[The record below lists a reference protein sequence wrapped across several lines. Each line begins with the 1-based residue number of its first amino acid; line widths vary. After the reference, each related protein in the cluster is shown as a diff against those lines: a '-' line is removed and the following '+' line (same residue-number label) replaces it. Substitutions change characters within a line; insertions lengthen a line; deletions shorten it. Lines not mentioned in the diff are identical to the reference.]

1 MALDNYYSDD
11 EATKAVKKY
20 RAALRNL
27 VAAAGPIAAWV
38 EHMQTG
44 SKPKRDNVNSGR
56 ILRAGEVRVLADA
69 VNSARLVLK

>member
-27 VAAAGPIAAWV
+27 VAAAGPVIQFANEPVYIKVDEHSIMEIGGIKPLAA
-38 EHMQTG
+38 
-44 SKPKRDNVNSGR
+44 
-56 ILRAGEVRVLADA
+56 A
-69 VNSARLVLK
+69 VTAAKEVLK